1 MKNGQE
7 VLVSRLYGGI
17 GIEWLIVK
25 NQYQSISQTAERQYL
40 PSPLYENIQ
49 IKMSSINDHTG
60 IFQNIYINSD
70 LIQTQF
76 VGNVRAN
83 VLRVIAPVQKKGEIE
98 TFTFDPIFYFPLRII
113 KFNTVEINI
122 TSDIGNLV
130 PFDGGVVVV
139 VLHLRRKHNVL
150 ICVFMY
156 FMEEEL
162 VPQSGGRLISNNL
175 GRPSIFLPRAQV
187 GYGIGGVLK
196 PLARTLLTTLK
207 SQAKKIPGYLGKIA
221 KKHGKKAAQQ
231 LITGVISGKIKKGQ
245 RKKAIKRLA
254 VSNLQKAQQNIKKDI
269 KKAVIKS
276 IRPQKP
282 KATPKPK
289 PKAKA
294 KKQPLKRKAL
304 FLSYRRKPIKKRRK
318 DIFDK

>member
-1 MKNGQE
+1 MSIH
-7 VLVSRLYGGI
+7 VFHGG
-17 GIEWLIVK
+17 
-25 NQYQSISQTAERQYL
+25 R
-40 PSPLYENIQ
+40 
-49 IKMSSINDHTG
+49 
-60 IFQNIYINSD
+60 
-70 LIQTQF
+70 
-76 VGNVRAN
+76 
-83 VLRVIAPVQKKGEIE
+83 
-98 TFTFDPIFYFPLRII
+98 
-113 KFNTVEINI
+113 
-122 TSDIGNLV
+122 
-130 PFDGGVVVV
+130 
-139 VLHLRRKHNVL
+139 
-150 ICVFMY
+150 
-156 FMEEEL
+156 

-207 SQAKKIPGYLGKIA
+207 SQAKKIPGYLGKI
-221 KKHGKKAAQQ
+221 AAQQ

-294 KKQPLKRKAL
+294 KNNH
-304 FLSYRRKPIKKRRK
+304 
-318 DIFDK
+318 